1 MLTGLPPHY
10 NQNRI
15 RMYQDIMNKEGL
27 DFPRSLSK
35 EAVDLMKKLL
45 DKNPVSR
52 LSNPEGIREHSFF
65 AGINWD
71 QVVARD
77 IDPPIMVDYH
87 RSNFD

>member
-52 LSNPEGIREHSFF
+52 LSNP
-65 AGINWD
+65 
-71 QVVARD
+71 
-77 IDPPIMVDYH
+77 
-87 RSNFD
+87 